1 MTYFFFVSLP
11 LLMGIGLVGLW
22 LRMLP
27 LVVGAGVLIL
37 ATTWLFG

>member
-22 LRMLP
+22 LRMMP
-27 LVVGAGVLIL
+27 VVVAVAFPIFF
-37 ATTWLFG
+37 TTWLFG